1 MSYAQYYSKLD
12 NARIDSRQL
21 IGLDRQEVRILY
33 DKMIGNICK
42 NGFYECMMND
52 DIDFYLIVDAIVAD
66 IYRMEDGFDSDVFNK
81 IQDEVDVIYSKTYV
95 FTKMNSDRKFF
106 GNLFKS
112 VFDAISGG
120 ISVGGG
126 SGDSDDSDGGSDG
139 GTFSEIVGYFV
150 AGLLINKSEGQN
162 PIINKS
168 TGKVAT
174 CLELRN
180 FIDDAYT
187 RQMQK

>member
-1 MSYAQYYSKLD
+1 
-12 NARIDSRQL
+12 
-21 IGLDRQEVRILY
+21 
-33 DKMIGNICK
+33 
-42 NGFYECMMND
+42 
-52 DIDFYLIVDAIVAD
+52 
-66 IYRMEDGFDSDVFNK
+66 
-81 IQDEVDVIYSKTYV
+81 
-95 FTKMNSDRKFF
+95 MNSDRKFF

-126 SGDSDDSDGGSDG
+126 SDDSGEGSDG
-139 GTFSEIVGYFV
+139 GIFSEIVGHFV
-150 AGLLINKSEGQN
+150 AGLLSNKSEGQN